1 MSSILGSET
10 APSVSVILTMATAI
24 SFPLARTF
32 SIVRAASPRRTR
44 PAIMVASKP
53 CALSSACAMP
63 SWPAVASMAKARR

>member
-10 APSVSVILTMATAI
+10 APSVSVILTAI

-32 SIVRAASPRRTR
+32 SIVRAASPRWTR

-53 CALSSACAMP
+53 CALSSACATP